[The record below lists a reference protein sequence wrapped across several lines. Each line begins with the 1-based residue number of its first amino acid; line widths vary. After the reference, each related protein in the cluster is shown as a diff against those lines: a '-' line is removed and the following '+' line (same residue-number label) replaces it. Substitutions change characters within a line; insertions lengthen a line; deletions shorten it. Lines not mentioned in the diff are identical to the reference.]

1 MPVYRINQF
10 PEGSGSL
17 SNDDVFLFMDDPSG
31 SGVTKKISLSQINS
45 AIGGGGNSLIVVQVG
60 NASGTINTNASA
72 GDIFDLTL
80 TASGTLANPTNGS
93 DGQSLRWRISYAN
106 SGIPL
111 TLGNNFRIPSSASS
125 PLPFSSSSGTM
136 DMLGATYDASRN
148 KWDVIAFVPGY

>member
-45 AIGGGGNSLIVVQVG
+45 VIGGGGNALTVVQVG

-136 DMLGATYDASRN
+136 DILGATYDASRN
-148 KWDVIAFVPGY
+148 KWDIIAFVPGY